1 VTSWLALAVSV
12 LSTVG
17 AQLLFKSYHVG
28 GRRTRL
34 LGAIML
40 FVLAVPATM
49 LAVRGLGVGRV
60 YVAAALSYVIAPL
73 FAVRLFDER
82 MSRMQ
87 LFGLALIV
95 TGVIAYNVR

>member
-1 VTSWLALAVSV
+1 MSWIALAVSV

-34 LGAIML
+34 LGAIVL

-49 LAVRGLGVGRV
+49 LAVRGLGIGRV
-60 YVAAALSYVIAPL
+60 YVAGALSYVIAPL
-73 FAVRLFDER
+73 FAVRLFGER
-82 MSRMQ
+82 VTRVQ
-87 LFGLALIV
+87 LLGLAFIL
-95 TGVIAYNVR
+95 TGVFAYNVR